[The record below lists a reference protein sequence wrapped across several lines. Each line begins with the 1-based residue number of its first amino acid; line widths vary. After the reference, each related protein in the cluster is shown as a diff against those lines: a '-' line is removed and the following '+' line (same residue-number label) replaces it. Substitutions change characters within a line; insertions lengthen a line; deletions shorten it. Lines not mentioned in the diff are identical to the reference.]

1 MSRVEKANLRKVKQ
15 KKLRL
20 IAKVI
25 FIIGMSVNLI
35 FCIYIVDVNAKKLLG
50 EEVSFNQINIDKIKT
65 NIAQNIENIN
75 LNITNIINQFNK

>member
-1 MSRVEKANLRKVKQ
+1 MSRVEKANLRKIKQ

-20 IAKVI
+20 ISKVI
-25 FIIGMSVNLI
+25 FIISMSVNLL
-35 FCIYIVDVNAKKLLG
+35 FCIYIVEVNAKKLLG
-50 EEVSFNQINIDKIKT
+50 EEVSFNQINIDKIKA

>member
-25 FIIGMSVNLI
+25 FIIGMSVNLL
-35 FCIYIVDVNAKKLLG
+35 FCIYIVEVNAKKLLG

>member
-25 FIIGMSVNLI
+25 FIIGMSVNLL
-35 FCIYIVDVNAKKLLG
+35 FCIYIVEVNAKKLLG
-50 EEVSFNQINIDKIKT
+50 QEVSFNQIYIDKIKT

-75 LNITNIINQFNK
+75 LNITNIINQYNK

>member
-1 MSRVEKANLRKVKQ
+1 MSRVEKANLRKEKQ

-20 IAKVI
+20 ISKVI

-50 EEVSFNQINIDKIKT
+50 EEVSFNQIHIDKIKT

>member
-1 MSRVEKANLRKVKQ
+1 MSRVEKANLRKIKQ

-20 IAKVI
+20 ISKVI
-25 FIIGMSVNLI
+25 FIISMSVNLL
-35 FCIYIVDVNAKKLLG
+35 FCIYIVEVNAKKLLG
-50 EEVSFNQINIDKIKT
+50 EEVFFNQIYIDKIKT

>member
-1 MSRVEKANLRKVKQ
+1 MSRVDKANLRKIKQ

-20 IAKVI
+20 ISKVI
-25 FIIGMSVNLI
+25 FIISMSVNLL
-35 FCIYIVDVNAKKLLG
+35 FCIYIVEVNAKKLLG
-50 EEVSFNQINIDKIKT
+50 EEVFFNQIYIDKIKT

>member
-25 FIIGMSVNLI
+25 FIIGMSVNLL
-35 FCIYIVDVNAKKLLG
+35 FCIYIVEVNAKKLLG

-75 LNITNIINQFNK
+75 LNITNIINQFDK

>member
-35 FCIYIVDVNAKKLLG
+35 FCIYIVEVNAKKLLG
-50 EEVSFNQINIDKIKT
+50 EEVSFNQIHIDKIKT

-75 LNITNIINQFNK
+75 LNITNIINQFDK

>member
-25 FIIGMSVNLI
+25 FIIGMSVNLL
-35 FCIYIVDVNAKKLLG
+35 FCIYIVEVNAKKLLG
-50 EEVSFNQINIDKIKT
+50 QEVSFNQRQLKRLRQLSPLRK
-65 NIAQNIENIN
+65 QRQ
-75 LNITNIINQFNK
+75 LRKQR

>member
-20 IAKVI
+20 IAKII
-25 FIIGMSVNLI
+25 FIIGMSVNLL
-35 FCIYIVDVNAKKLLG
+35 FCIYIVEVNAKKLLG
-50 EEVSFNQINIDKIKT
+50 EEVSFNQINIDKIKA

>member
-25 FIIGMSVNLI
+25 FIIGMSVNLL
-35 FCIYIVDVNAKKLLG
+35 FCIYIVEVNANKLLG
-50 EEVSFNQINIDKIKT
+50 QEVSFNQINIDKIKT

>member
-1 MSRVEKANLRKVKQ
+1 MSRVEKANLRKIKQ

-20 IAKVI
+20 ISKVI
-25 FIIGMSVNLI
+25 FIISMSVNLL
-35 FCIYIVDVNAKKLLG
+35 FCIYIVEVNAKKLLG
-50 EEVSFNQINIDKIKT
+50 EEVSFNQIHIDKIKT

>member
-20 IAKVI
+20 IAKII
-25 FIIGMSVNLI
+25 FIIGMSVNLL
-35 FCIYIVDVNAKKLLG
+35 FCIYIVEVNAKKLLG

-75 LNITNIINQFNK
+75 LNITNIINQFDK

>member
-25 FIIGMSVNLI
+25 FIIGMSVNLL
-35 FCIYIVDVNAKKLLG
+35 FCIYIVEVNAKKLLG
-50 EEVSFNQINIDKIKT
+50 EEVSFNQIYIDKIKT

>member
-25 FIIGMSVNLI
+25 FIIGMSVNLL
-35 FCIYIVDVNAKKLLG
+35 FCIYIVEVNAKKLLG
-50 EEVSFNQINIDKIKT
+50 QEVSFNQIYIDKIKT

-75 LNITNIINQFNK
+75 LNITNIINQLNK

>member
-20 IAKVI
+20 IAKII
-25 FIIGMSVNLI
+25 FIIGMSVNLL
-35 FCIYIVDVNAKKLLG
+35 FCIYIVEVNAKKLLG

>member
-50 EEVSFNQINIDKIKT
+50 EEVSFNQIHIDKIKT
-65 NIAQNIENIN
+65 NIAKNIENIN

>member
-25 FIIGMSVNLI
+25 FIIGMSVNLL
-35 FCIYIVDVNAKKLLG
+35 FCIYIVEVNAKKLLG
-50 EEVSFNQINIDKIKT
+50 QEVSFNQIHIDKIKT
-65 NIAQNIENIN
+65 NISQNIENIN
-75 LNITNIINQFNK
+75 SNITNIINQFNK

>member
-25 FIIGMSVNLI
+25 FIIGMSVNLL
-35 FCIYIVDVNAKKLLG
+35 FCIYIVEVNAKKLLG
-50 EEVSFNQINIDKIKT
+50 QEVSFNQIYIDKIKT

>member
-50 EEVSFNQINIDKIKT
+50 EEVCFNQIHIDKIKT

>member
-25 FIIGMSVNLI
+25 FIIGMSVNLL
-35 FCIYIVDVNAKKLLG
+35 FCIYIVEVNAKKLLG

-75 LNITNIINQFNK
+75 LNITNIINQYNK

>member
-25 FIIGMSVNLI
+25 FIIGMSVNLL
-35 FCIYIVDVNAKKLLG
+35 FCIYIVEVNAKKLLG
-50 EEVSFNQINIDKIKT
+50 EEVSFNQIHIDKIKT
-65 NIAQNIENIN
+65 NISQNIENIN
-75 LNITNIINQFNK
+75 SNITNIINQFNK